1 MSNEENF
8 VAYEYKNV
16 NVKRNSM
23 EQYIDCMENFGWTLV
38 DGDGYNAQA
47 LLSNLNPV
55 NLGMNIANF
64 AQTIGDTS
72 ADDSVPVTLQFKRDR
87 RIENKQ
93 QLDKLEKEYVEALSA
108 IDRIERKNSAQT
120 MGVSL
125 GTGIVGAVFV
135 GLSVYNFVASNIVLG
150 VVFAV
155 IGAIGWTIGFFS
167 NRKVGSKKSTQAEPH
182 VQEQLD
188 IVYSACEKA
197 HALLA

>member
-1 MSNEENF
+1 MSNRENF

-38 DGDGYNAQA
+38 DGEGYSAQA
-47 LLSNLNPV
+47 LRSSLNPV
-55 NLGMNIANF
+55 NLGINIANV
-64 AQTIGDTS
+64 AQNHGEHVE
-72 ADDSVPVTLQFKRDR
+72 DSVPVMLQFKRDR

-93 QLDKLEKEYVEALSA
+93 QLDKLEIEYVEALSA
-108 IDRIERKNSAQT
+108 IDRIERKNSAHT

-135 GLSVYNFVASNIVLG
+135 GLSVYNFVAANIVLG

-182 VQEQLD
+182 VQAQLD